1 MKKKILSSITV
12 VILLA
17 ESVYAGESYLG
28 FGYAML
34 DNVGKNDNGY
44 LLDMGVRFGK
54 KIKNRF
60 GTEFTFTQTS
70 DFDEGL
76 GNYIDFYYSLGYE
89 VYRGVTLNA
98 NIGYAFEDIG
108 TVQIGSSK
116 EESIYATGMSYGVG
130 AYYDFTHHI
139 SIGLEYKKYD
149 LSYDVSSVSLDHD
162 IESVGL
168 KVFYNF

>member
-1 MKKKILSSITV
+1 MKKKMLSFILISIV
-12 VILLA
+12 FIGKL
-17 ESVYAGESYLG
+17 YAGQGYIGL
-28 FGYAML
+28 GYAVL
-34 DNVGKNDNGY
+34 DKDTKGNDGY
-44 LLDMGVRFGK
+44 LLDMGVLFGK

-89 VYRGVTLNA
+89 VYRGVTLSA

-108 TVQIGSSK
+108 SIQTGNNK

-130 AYYDFTHHI
+130 AYYDFTHHVG
-139 SIGLEYKKYD
+139 IGLEYKKYD
-149 LSYDVSSVSLDHD
+149 LSYDVASVSLDHD